1 MAILDLVLPPAC
13 AGCGSA
19 GALLCATCVR
29 AARPAT
35 DEATRFVT
43 PDPAIVIGQDLW
55 LAIAAF
61 AFEGSIRRALA
72 RLKYEGASRMARPLA
87 TAAVPV
93 LRGLIELTGAAPL
106 VPVPV
111 HRDRLR
117 ERGYNQAELVTREL
131 SSAIGLQAASLL
143 ERARPTTK
151 QHRLDRAGRL
161 ANLRGAFALRSHVH
175 EVPPRAI
182 VVDDIITTTATLET
196 CASVLRAA
204 GVGEIYGFAIAREL

>member
-35 DEATRFVT
+35 DEATRFVS

-61 AFEGSIRRALA
+61 AFEGSIRRGLA

-111 HRDRLR
+111 HRNRLR
-117 ERGYNQAELVTREL
+117 ERGYNQAELVAREL

-161 ANLRGAFALRSHVH
+161 ANLRGAFALRSPVH
-175 EVPPRAI
+175 EVPPRTI